1 MPPPREEIHSPSS
14 SSINRS
20 RRSADAGR
28 SYPAG
33 VVLVVDKEP
42 KKKDD
47 GPQLQK
53 EDGRPSPENK
63 PPSWLHH
70 HPREKS
76 PERRRKE
83 LHAPMKKNCKV
94 QWDSSTL
101 PSTFDNSSSPSW
113 WWIVSRRVYSTLF
126 PFSLVYFLLYA
137 TQWYTHFCYAWLW
150 SKNDTLLQ
158 YKDR

>member
-1 MPPPREEIHSPSS
+1 MSPPPEEIHSPSS

-28 SYPAG
+28 SWYPAG

-42 KKKDD
+42 RKKED

-63 PPSWLHH
+63 PPSCHH

-76 PERRRKE
+76 PERRGKE
-83 LHAPMKKNCKV
+83 LHAPMKKKCKV

-101 PSTFDNSSSPSW
+101 PSTFDNSSSPS
-113 WWIVSRRVYSTLF
+113 
-126 PFSLVYFLLYA
+126 
-137 TQWYTHFCYAWLW
+137 
-150 SKNDTLLQ
+150 
-158 YKDR
+158 